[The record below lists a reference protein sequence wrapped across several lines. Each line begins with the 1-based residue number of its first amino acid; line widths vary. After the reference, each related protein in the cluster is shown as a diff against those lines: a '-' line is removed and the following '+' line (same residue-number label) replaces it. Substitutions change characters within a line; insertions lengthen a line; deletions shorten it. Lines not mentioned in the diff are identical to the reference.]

1 MESRG
6 CHVPSGRFV
15 GTPPTNQT
23 LRILAARQGSTV
35 RRAHRLH
42 LAFAAVPAV
51 FYFLPHPAM
60 TMYRI
65 RYSIYRIN
73 ASDANE
79 AKRKVVELMQ
89 KRPQDWISVE
99 QDRPRRGFWKTML
112 LG

>member
-1 MESRG
+1 
-6 CHVPSGRFV
+6 
-15 GTPPTNQT
+15 
-23 LRILAARQGSTV
+23 
-35 RRAHRLH
+35 
-42 LAFAAVPAV
+42 
-51 FYFLPHPAM
+51 M